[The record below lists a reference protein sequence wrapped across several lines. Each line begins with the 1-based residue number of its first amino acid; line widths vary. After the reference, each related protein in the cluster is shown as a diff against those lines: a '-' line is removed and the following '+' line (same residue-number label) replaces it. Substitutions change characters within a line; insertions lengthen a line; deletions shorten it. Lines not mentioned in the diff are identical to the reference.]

1 MASKFICSNISL
13 DKSKSVNLSFF
24 INDIIMSKYNSS
36 IFFFMNSSSLISSS
50 ISLNIFISFFI

>member
-36 IFFFMNSSSLISSS
+36 IFFFMNSSSFISSS

>member
-1 MASKFICSNISL
+1 MTSKFNCSNISL